1 MPPTLP
7 DRERR
12 RALGAIAAACL
23 CPGALAPGPLRA
35 QTAFDLTQLMQTL
48 AQVHSGEA
56 TFVETRNVAMLE
68 RPLESSGRLSFQ
80 APDTFVRET
89 LSPRHE
95 RMAIVG
101 NTLTMSLGNRSRTVP
116 LDSVPEASLIMEAI
130 RGTLTGDREALERN
144 FSTSVSGTAQRW
156 TLNLVPREERVR
168 EKVAALRVS
177 GQQAALR
184 EVTVALAD
192 GDKSVMTIEPVTA
205 SARPASAAN

>member
-1 MPPTLP
+1 
-7 DRERR
+7 
-12 RALGAIAAACL
+12 
-23 CPGALAPGPLRA
+23 
-35 QTAFDLTQLMQTL
+35 
-48 AQVHSGEA
+48 
-56 TFVETRNVAMLE
+56 
-68 RPLESSGRLSFQ
+68 
-80 APDTFVRET
+80 
-89 LSPRHE
+89 
-95 RMAIVG
+95 
-101 NTLTMSLGNRSRTVP
+101 
-116 LDSVPEASLIMEAI
+116 MEAI

-177 GQQAALR
+177 GQQTALR